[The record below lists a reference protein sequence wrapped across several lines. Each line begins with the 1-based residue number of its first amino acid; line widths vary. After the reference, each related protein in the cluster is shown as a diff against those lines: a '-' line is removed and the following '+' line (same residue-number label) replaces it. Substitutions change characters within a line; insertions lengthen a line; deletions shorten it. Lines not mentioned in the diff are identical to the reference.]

1 MPIWEGIVASFCAG
15 VGVSILN
22 RFGLSQI
29 KTPCEKRREEESDS
43 SSSDDD
49 HVGATS
55 TAIVDIHVH
64 ASHGE

>member
-43 SSSDDD
+43 SSDDD

-55 TAIVDIHVH
+55 ATIVDIHVH
-64 ASHGE
+64 SHGE

>member
-43 SSSDDD
+43 SSDDD

-64 ASHGE
+64 SHGE

>member
-29 KTPCEKRREEESDS
+29 KTPCEKRREDESD

-55 TAIVDIHVH
+55 ATTIVDIHVH
-64 ASHGE
+64 NQGE

>member
-29 KTPCEKRREEESDS
+29 KTPCEKRREDESD

-55 TAIVDIHVH
+55 ATTIVDIHVH
-64 ASHGE
+64 SHGE